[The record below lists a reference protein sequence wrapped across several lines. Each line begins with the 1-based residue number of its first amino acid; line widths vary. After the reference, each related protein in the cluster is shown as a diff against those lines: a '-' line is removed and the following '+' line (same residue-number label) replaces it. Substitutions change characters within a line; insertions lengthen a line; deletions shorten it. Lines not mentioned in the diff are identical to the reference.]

1 MSTACRNACPNAMR
15 SSVPMLNL
23 QMFEPRVS
31 AVGCATGTPEPD
43 GLMPEEAMQILQA
56 IAAEY
61 PITGGDMME
70 IAPFTDS
77 SGLGLESR
85 EKTLKVA
92 GDISAFLI
100 GEMSK

>member
-1 MSTACRNACPNAMR
+1 VIENILAQLASQNIDELYVSFDIDAIDDSHA
-15 SSVPMLNL
+15 SS
-23 QMFEPRVS
+23 
-31 AVGCATGTPEPD
+31 TGTPEPD